1 MLAWELGWIGT
12 VQRFVASDLAF
23 QAFWGQ
29 NLGVMFYFVD
39 LHLHL
44 WCGIVIGVN
53 KVSSAR
59 YERLWLCFMLRVTW
73 EIFSFFLYCVPIC
86 ICICVACFS
95 VSRLAVRGVR
105 GSVVTILMAAI
116 AEQSHS
122 VIYRPTPHV
131 WRHISKHR
139 WRGLYS
145 DLVLLALY
153 SQRLTNSL
161 VGGLF
166 GFHGQC
172 TRTLLWRIY
181 CHIQISQ
188 QPCLILITKV
198 RISWQS

>member
-1 MLAWELGWIGT
+1 
-12 VQRFVASDLAF
+12 
-23 QAFWGQ
+23 
-29 NLGVMFYFVD
+29 MFHIHVHV
-39 LHLHL
+39 L
-44 WCGIVIGVN
+44 
-53 KVSSAR
+53 
-59 YERLWLCFMLRVTW
+59 
-73 EIFSFFLYCVPIC
+73 SFFLCCVPIC

>member
-53 KVSSAR
+53 KVR

-145 DLVLLALY
+145 GWSYWHFIVRGWQTVWWEGCLDFMGNVHAHYYGEYIVTYKFHNKLASYL
-153 SQRLTNSL
+153 
-161 VGGLF
+161 
-166 GFHGQC
+166 
-172 TRTLLWRIY
+172 
-181 CHIQISQ
+181 
-188 QPCLILITKV
+188 
-198 RISWQS
+198 